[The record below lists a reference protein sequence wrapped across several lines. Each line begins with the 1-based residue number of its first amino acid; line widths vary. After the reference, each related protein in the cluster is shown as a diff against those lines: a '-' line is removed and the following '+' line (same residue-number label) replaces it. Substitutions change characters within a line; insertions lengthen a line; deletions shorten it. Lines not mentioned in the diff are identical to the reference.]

1 MPVTIFIV
9 AILAFLLLFFLF
21 LRSVF
26 TLTFMPL
33 KNVVND
39 ARKIPKSEQYMAV
52 KDEQLYVKVVREF
65 IESTV

>member
-1 MPVTIFIV
+1 MSVIIFIV
-9 AILAFLLLFFLF
+9 AILAFLRLFFLF
-21 LRSVF
+21 LRSIF
-26 TLTFMPL
+26 TLTFTSL

-65 IESTV
+65 IKV